1 MHDKRIGVA
10 LCGSFCNFERVYS
23 EMLKFKENGAILSFI
38 MSANAANT
46 DTRFGTAGHWK
57 KSFSELSD
65 GEIITTISGAEPI
78 GPKKMF
84 DVLLVCPCTGN
95 TLAKLSHGITDT
107 PVTMAVKS
115 HLRGGRPVVLA
126 IATNDGLAASAQNIG
141 RLLNTKNYYFV
152 PFAQDDP
159 YQKPTSII
167 CDFSKVSDT
176 VEVALAGRQIKP
188 IML

>member
-23 EMLKFKENGAILSFI
+23 EMVKLKQEGADLRFI
-38 MSANAANT
+38 MSEAAFGT
-46 DTRFGTAGHWK
+46 DTRFGSAGHWK
-57 KSFSELSD
+57 KNFAELSED
-65 GEIITTISGAEPI
+65 EIIASISAAEPI

-84 DVLLVCPCTGN
+84 DVMLVCPCTGN

-152 PFAQDDP
+152 PFTQDDP
-159 YQKPTSII
+159 YQKPTSLI
-167 CDFSKVSDT
+167 CDFGRVSDT
-176 VEVALAGRQIKP
+176 IEVALAGRQIRP
-188 IML
+188 VLL

>member
-1 MHDKRIGVA
+1 MHEKRIGVA
-10 LCGSFCNFERVYS
+10 LCGSFCNFERVYN
-23 EMLKFKENGAILSFI
+23 EMKKLNDNGANLWFI
-38 MSANAANT
+38 MSENAANT

-57 KSFSELSD
+57 KSFAELSQD
-65 GEIITTISGAEPI
+65 EIITSITTAEPI

-84 DVLLVCPCTGN
+84 DVMVVCPCTGN
-95 TLAKLSHGITDT
+95 TLAKLANGITDT

-159 YQKPTSII
+159 YQKPTSLI

-176 VEVALAGRQIKP
+176 IEVALAGRQIRP
-188 IML
+188 ILL